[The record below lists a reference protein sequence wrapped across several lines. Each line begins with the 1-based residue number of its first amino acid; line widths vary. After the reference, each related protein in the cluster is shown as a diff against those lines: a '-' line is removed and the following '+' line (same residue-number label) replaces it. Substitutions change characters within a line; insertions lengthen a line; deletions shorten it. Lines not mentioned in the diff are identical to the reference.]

1 MNLTLTEPAASD
13 EWDDLDQV
21 ETSGPVSLSAETA
34 GRPPWRVVFGALL
47 LGLVAG
53 LFGAQGAALAEMA
66 KEQVWVASGAVQ
78 VRDDFVQPESV
89 KVVLESPGLWSPIA
103 EREGITAKDFQE
115 QYAVDVAGGT
125 QIVQA
130 NFEDSDQARAIRIID
145 EILDT
150 YVENASAPPEVVQT
164 ETLETHLASLT
175 DLEASIMTSLD
186 NSDDLPRLQQ
196 IDLQNELV
204 RTRQAITTVI
214 FRLDTRATDLA
225 DRRNI
230 DPRVVTQPYIQE
242 EPVTPAPLKAAVFGF
257 AVGGLVALVA
267 TYLVFHREAQAIGV
281 LPGGR
286 TPAPTGTPLA
296 TTSIAAP
303 RRSSRQGMRV
313 KRVTDVVLAGLAL
326 IVASPFLLLIAGL
339 IKATSRGPVL
349 FRQERVGQDD
359 KIFELYKFRTMT
371 VDNDDSEHRA
381 FVEGQL
387 AKGDANQTDDGRYK
401 LRDSRVTAVG
411 GPLRRLSLDEL
422 PQLWNVIKGDMS
434 LVGPRPALPWE
445 ASLFE
450 ARFRERTKAIPGCT
464 GLWQVSGRSQVSV
477 RRMLELDIEY
487 VQTRSLLKDLAIL
500 IRTPLVV
507 LRGDGAR

>member
-1 MNLTLTEPAASD
+1 MNLTLTEPPASD
-13 EWDDLDQV
+13 EWTDHDGV
-21 ETSGPVSLSAETA
+21 ETLGQGSLSAETA

-66 KEQVWVASGAVQ
+66 KQQVWVASGAVQ
-78 VRDDFVQPESV
+78 VRDDLVQPESV

-103 EREGITAKDFQE
+103 EREGITSKEFQE
-115 QYAVDVAGGT
+115 RYAVDVAGGT

-130 NFEDSDQARAIRIID
+130 NFEDTDQDRAIRIVS
-145 EILDT
+145 EILEQ
-150 YVENASAPPEVVQT
+150 YVEDASAPPEVVQT
-164 ETLETHLASLT
+164 ETLEAHLASLT
-175 DLEASIMTSLD
+175 ELETSILVSLD

-214 FRLDTRATDLA
+214 FRLDARATDLA
-225 DRRNI
+225 DRRNV
-230 DPRVVTQPYIQE
+230 DPRVVTQPFIQD
-242 EPVTPAPLKAAVFGF
+242 EPVTPGPMKAAVFGF

-267 TYLVFHREAQAIGV
+267 TYLVFHREAQAIGSIPGGGTRGTV
-281 LPGGR
+281 LPEHEV
-286 TPAPTGTPLA
+286 AA
-296 TTSIAAP
+296 VAP
-303 RRSSRQGMRV
+303 RRPGNQGMRL
-313 KRVTDVVLAGLAL
+313 KRVIDVGLAGLAL
-326 IVASPFLLLIAGL
+326 IVASPVLLIIAVL
-339 IKATSRGPVL
+339 IKTTSRGPVL
-349 FRQERVGQDD
+349 FRQERVGRDD
-359 KIFELYKFRTMT
+359 EIFELYKFRTMT
-371 VDNDDSEHRA
+371 VNNDDSEHRA

-387 AKGDANQTDDGRYK
+387 ARGDNNHTDDGRFK
-401 LRDSRVTAVG
+401 LRDNRVTAVG
-411 GPLRRLSLDEL
+411 GPLRRLSLDEF
-422 PQLWNVIKGDMS
+422 PQLWNVIKGEMS

-450 ARFRERTKAIPGCT
+450 AKYRERTKAIPGCT

-487 VQTRSLLKDLAIL
+487 VQTRSLLKDLEIL
-500 IRTPLVV
+500 VRTPLVV